1 MVDDRFLRN
10 FWNLVIFSTTIEFF
24 IKDCRKVNKK
34 KQLNEEK
41 CEKEF
46 LLLIIMYSK

>member
-1 MVDDRFLRN
+1 MTSEIGGLIDFPQ
-10 FWNLVIFSTTIEFF
+10 ISET
-24 IKDCRKVNKK
+24 CHKVNKK

-46 LLLIIMYSK
+46 LLLIIICSKWLSINI